1 MALELKQNL
10 PLTQQLVMNPKL
22 QQAIKL
28 LQLSRLEL
36 GDLIRAEIEQNPLL
50 QEPSDAAD
58 SEPAEGTAAEG
69 AAKCDAT
76 ELSEV
81 PAAAPAAENATQD
94 VKAKTDGELQ
104 RSEIDW
110 EQYLDNY

>member
-36 GDLIRAEIEQNPLL
+36 VDLIRAEIEQNPLL
-50 QEPSDAAD
+50 EEPSDAAD
-58 SEPAEGTAAEG
+58 SELAEVPAEHG
-69 AAKCDAT
+69 AAMLDAM

-81 PAAAPAAENATQD
+81 PAAAPAAETAPQDATAHPADAPQH
-94 VKAKTDGELQ
+94 
-104 RSEIDW
+104 R
-110 EQYLDNY
+110 